1 MDVFIRF
8 TTIII
13 VIAYV
18 VFAVWFIYKRRS
30 LWASVGSAVG
40 LICGGVVIVPV
51 AEAIATFLCWMIA
64 IAIVSLILGAF
75 CG

>member
-1 MDVFIRF
+1 MDGFIHF

-18 VFAVWFIYKRRS
+18 VFSVWFICKRQS
-30 LWASVGSAVG
+30 LWSSAGSAAG

-64 IAIVSLILGAF
+64 IAIVLLILEAF